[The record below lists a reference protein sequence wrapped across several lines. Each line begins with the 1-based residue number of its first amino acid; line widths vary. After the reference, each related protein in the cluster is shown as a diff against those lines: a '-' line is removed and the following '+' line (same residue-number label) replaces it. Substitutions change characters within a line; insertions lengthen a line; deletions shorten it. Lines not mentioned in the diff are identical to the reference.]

1 MTLQQYDLKDLVD
14 NILEIDGYKSKM
26 GSDKDIVTVA
36 FATKTKESADDLANF
51 IERGYTFVLDA
62 DATSGEQADGTYKVF
77 VEIQRD
83 DGVGEHIME
92 LANGL
97 ENLTGMSD
105 VKFRYYK
112 EFRSKPL
119 TLEELSSAIPTD
131 PDLYGV
137 DNDILNDLSESM
149 NNYTNFFSKS
159 MVENITMW
167 GDMLT
172 IKKVWADPIAFKFVD
187 FGPTQTTLDS
197 ITESFN
203 VNDFSEIIFLSKYVG
218 DYNITKYGNKLTFE
232 NNGQTLVLERI
243 IL

>member
-1 MTLQQYDLKDLVD
+1 MSLQHNDLKDLVD

-26 GSDKDIVTVA
+26 GADKDIVTVA
-36 FATKTKESADDLANF
+36 FATKTKESADDLASF

-77 VEIQRD
+77 VEIERD
-83 DGVGEHIME
+83 KAVGEQIME

-97 ENLTGMSD
+97 ENLTGMKD
-105 VKFRYYK
+105 IKFRYYK

-119 TLEELSSAIPTD
+119 TLEDLEDSVPLES
-131 PDLYGV
+131 DLYGIDQKGMLESV
-137 DNDILNDLSESM
+137 D
-149 NNYTNFFSKS
+149 NYTNFFNKS
-159 MVENITMW
+159 MVENVTMW

-172 IKKVWADPIAFKFVD
+172 IKKIWADPIAFKFVD
-187 FGPTQTTLDS
+187 FGPTVETLES

-203 VNDFSEIIFLSKYVG
+203 ANDFSEIIFLSKYIG